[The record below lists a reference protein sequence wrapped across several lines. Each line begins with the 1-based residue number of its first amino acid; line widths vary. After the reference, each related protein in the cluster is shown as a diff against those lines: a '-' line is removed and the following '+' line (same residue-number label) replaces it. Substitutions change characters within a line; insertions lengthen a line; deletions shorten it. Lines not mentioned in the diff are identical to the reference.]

1 MNRKPTIIGQN
12 PPYQDNVMT
21 TIMPEGDHIRNA
33 VKWISEE
40 KQSFPDKSVAK
51 LVDEASMR
59 YNLSPKEAESLVR
72 ILKDKGI

>member
-1 MNRKPTIIGQN
+1 
-12 PPYQDNVMT
+12 MT

-40 KQSFPDKSVAK
+40 KQNCPDKSITQ
-51 LVDEASMR
+51 LMDEASMR
-59 YNLSPKEAESLVR
+59 YNLSPKEAESLTR